1 MIKGYDTY
9 EKMDAEP
16 TWRLLME
23 AMRNAISEDVVN
35 LKICMFKRCNVCT
48 KCGEVM
54 EYEECH
60 LDHYYPQ
67 FNEIVLTF
75 IKSRKY
81 EVKDIKLRQH
91 WSSVDRWLMKFDN
104 MYIEQDWVTY
114 HHTMASFRLIHKK
127 ENLGRY
133 RIMTEKW
140 LLRYD
145 NIEIKSDVTLN
156 ELMDID
162 FKVIEDDSA
171 KRMRELDE
179 KLEELAKTPLK
190 KIRSDKEKVEES
202 FVNSKVKQPK
212 KTTGWTEHVKAYA
225 NAHKISYFQALKAAA
240 ATYVKEDE

>member
-60 LDHYYPQ
+60 LDHCYPQ

-104 MYIEQDWVTY
+104 MHIEQDWVTY

-127 ENLGRY
+127 ENLG
-133 RIMTEKW
+133 
-140 LLRYD
+140 
-145 NIEIKSDVTLN
+145 
-156 ELMDID
+156 
-162 FKVIEDDSA
+162 
-171 KRMRELDE
+171 ELDE

-190 KIRSDKEKVEES
+190 KIRSDKEKEVVEEC
-202 FVNSKVKQPK
+202 FVNSKAKQPK

-225 NAHKISYFQALKAAA
+225 NEHKINYFQALKLAA
-240 ATYVKEDE
+240 ATYVKKDE